1 METGLALPDQARH
14 HKYCHHALLA
24 QTIETG
30 RDEEGEVGGLGVG
43 GLTQREGGSLNVAL
57 LYSGRGRPNGKAK
70 EGGCE

>member
-30 RDEEGEVGGLGVG
+30 RDEEGEVG
-43 GLTQREGGSLNVAL
+43 REGGSLNVAL